1 MNRIESPEI
10 NLSIHGQLI
19 YDKGAKNTLRKKDNL
34 FSTWEN
40 WTATHKRIKLEIFS
54 RHTQNKLMMD

>member
-1 MNRIESPEI
+1 MEQNREPR
-10 NLSIHGQLI
+10 NKTYTYGQLI

-54 RHTQNKLMMD
+54 HHTQNKPKMD